1 MTPAISL
8 RWRWVVRIITNPAA
22 MVAALAGL
30 AMIFMLPSLVHETWL
45 WVKLAGVAGLAAY
58 HIFAIVTYRRFSVG
72 DYFLSEKACRFIN
85 EVPRSCFL

>member
-1 MTPAISL
+1 
-8 RWRWVVRIITNPAA
+8 